1 MANSSEDF
9 GGKGEKKK
17 GCVINYFENMTH
29 IKRKNDTKNTFIF
42 LRVRIIKCNFATDF
56 KLKIKTISVEVI
68 SSLCDRSFLLFNNK
82 CL

>member
-17 GCVINYFENMTH
+17 GCVIIFFERMTH

-56 KLKIKTISVEVI
+56 KLKIKTISVNGDLVA
-68 SSLCDRSFLLFNNK
+68 L
-82 CL
+82 